1 MKVKGLSDKIYR
13 LSSNSINFN
22 VGLLDKLKEGKSV
35 ELAKEDA
42 EDLINKGMAELV
54 KSSNKEKK

>member
-1 MKVKGLSDKIYR
+1 MKVKGLEDKIYR
-13 LSSNSINFN
+13 LNPNPINFN
-22 VGLLDKLKEGKSV
+22 VGLLAKLKEGKTV
-35 ELAKEDA
+35 ELTKEDA

>member
-1 MKVKGLSDKIYR
+1 MKVKGLEDKIYR

-22 VGLLDKLKEGKSV
+22 VGLLDKLKEGKTV

>member
-1 MKVKGLSDKIYR
+1 MKVKGLENKIYR

-42 EDLINKGMAELV
+42 EDLINKGMVELV

>member
-1 MKVKGLSDKIYR
+1 MKVKGLEDKIYR

-22 VGLLDKLKEGKSV
+22 VGLLDKLKEGKTV

-54 KSSNKEKK
+54 KTSNKEKK

>member
-1 MKVKGLSDKIYR
+1 MKVKGLEDKIHR
-13 LSSNSINFN
+13 LNPNSINFN
-22 VGLLDKLKEGKSV
+22 VGDLAKLKEGKSV

-42 EDLINKGMAELV
+42 EDLINKGMVELV

>member
-1 MKVKGLSDKIYR
+1 MKVKGLEDKIYR

-54 KSSNKEKK
+54 NTSKKGEK

>member
-1 MKVKGLSDKIYR
+1 MKVKGLEGKIYR
-13 LSSNSINFN
+13 LNPNSINFN
-22 VGLLDKLKEGKSV
+22 VALLNKLKEGKSV

-54 KSSNKEKK
+54 KTSNKEKK

>member
-1 MKVKGLSDKIYR
+1 MKIKGLPDKIYR
-13 LSSNSINFN
+13 LNPNSINFN
-22 VGLLDKLKEGKSV
+22 VRDLARLKEGKSV

>member
-1 MKVKGLSDKIYR
+1 MKVKGLENKIYR
-13 LSSNSINFN
+13 LNPNSINFN
-22 VGLLDKLKEGKSV
+22 VALLNKLKEGKSV

>member
-1 MKVKGLSDKIYR
+1 MKVKGLEDKIYR

-22 VGLLDKLKEGKSV
+22 VGLLDKLKECKTV

-54 KSSNKEKK
+54 KTSKKGDK

>member
-1 MKVKGLSDKIYR
+1 MKVKGLEDKIYR

>member
-1 MKVKGLSDKIYR
+1 MKVKGLEDKIYR
-13 LSSNSINFN
+13 LNPNSINFN
-22 VGLLDKLKEGKSV
+22 VALLNKLKEGKSV

-54 KSSNKEKK
+54 KTSNKEKK

>member
-1 MKVKGLSDKIYR
+1 MKVKRIEDKIYR
-13 LSSNSINFN
+13 LNPNSINFN
-22 VGLLDKLKEGKSV
+22 VCDLAKLKEGKTV